1 MKWLTEKVIPNLQL
15 ESVFNA
21 SYHSVQIERNPNFSW
36 RKADMQRWPRERGI
50 FYEVHQRMCPSELY
64 VKVFQN
70 GMHEVN
76 YTETH
81 VGHDDD
87 LGHLNLTVAAGKI
100 ISKVPFLSILEDV
113 RNSVTNN
120 KLERIN
126 LLTKKDLYNITQT
139 FNLNNEAVRH

>member
-1 MKWLTEKVIPNLQL
+1 
-15 ESVFNA
+15 
-21 SYHSVQIERNPNFSW
+21 
-36 RKADMQRWPRERGI
+36 
-50 FYEVHQRMCPSELY
+50 MCPSE
-64 VKVFQN
+64 VFQN

-87 LGHLNLTVAAGKI
+87 LGHLNLTVVAGKI
-100 ISKVPFLSILEDV
+100 ISKVPFLSILDDV

-120 KLERIN
+120 KLERNN